1 MRSKLG
7 NGQRVYFMSWEQVPV
22 YNSSGEKK
30 GEAGAGNQLS
40 LENGQHLS
48 LLTVTFSCA
57 G

>member
-1 MRSKLG
+1 
-7 NGQRVYFMSWEQVPV
+7 MSWEQVPV

-30 GEAGAGNQLS
+30 GEPEAGNQLS
-40 LENGQHLS
+40 LENDQHLS